1 MPPKKGSGVSPL
13 HRLAAYKA
21 VAAAMAAPAKPAHNL
36 GLRLNLKSAG
46 IPSTFN
52 NNANF
57 SEVLDNIEPGLRLNP
72 IEMELQQ
79 QAAYAPP
86 RIVEEERM
94 LVETNP
100 ASSAAESG
108 GGGGGGSSEAQNYY
122 RYRAG
127 LPSTGAGAAR
137 RNIFSPG
144 LSSSQISFNPNN
156 LMNFGEEGAGKSAG
170 AGKSNTGGGRSRRR
184 SRRRRRHT
192 RKSKH

>member
-13 HRLAAYKA
+13 HRLAAYKV

-57 SEVLDNIEPGLRLNP
+57 SEVIDNTEPGLRLNP

-79 QAAYAPP
+79 QAVPP

-100 ASSAAESG
+100 VAAAESG
-108 GGGGGGSSEAQNYY
+108 GGGASAQNYY
-122 RYRAG
+122 RHRAS
-127 LPSTGAGAAR
+127 LPSTGAGPAR
-137 RNIFSPG
+137 PNIFSPG
-144 LSSSQISFNPNN
+144 LTGPTFNPNN
-156 LMNFGEEGAGKSAG
+156 LMNFGEGAG
-170 AGKSNTGGGRSRRR
+170 AGKSNKGGGRSKRRK
-184 SRRRRRHT
+184 SRKSRRHT